1 MGVQQVMGIKEDV
14 ALVGRH
20 SVSYLSDITSKQ
32 IKHADQT
39 FSYLDAGEGETVVL
53 LHGFGVSKSV
63 WRPLMSRLSR
73 DYHVVAFDIPGY
85 NLAASPKLESYGFRR
100 LTEWLQQAI
109 NAVVQE
115 PQRNIHLVGYSVGAI
130 LAAYYAANAGEKSE
144 SLVMI
149 GAPTL
154 YVDSS
159 LLFEKRFEQS
169 KKFNPTNIVEFKV
182 LMGTLFN
189 TPPYIPDFAIKRFL
203 KDYETSKPAFEK
215 LSFDICQSAP
225 MVLPK
230 LANVQCP
237 TLHVI
242 STNDKWSD
250 SNTSAIL
257 QSKIPQ
263 LKTLTLENCGHL
275 SIIEKPYDLAKHIT
289 HFIASSAT
297 TSV

>member
-1 MGVQQVMGIKEDV
+1 MGIKEDI

-39 FSYLDAGEGETVVL
+39 FSYLEAGEGETIVL

-63 WRPLMSRLSR
+63 WRPLVSRLLR

-100 LTEWLQQAI
+100 LAEWLQQAI
-109 NAVVQE
+109 HAILQE
-115 PQRNIHLVGYSVGAI
+115 PQQKIHLVGYSVGAI
-130 LAAYYAANAGEKSE
+130 LAAYYAANFANKSE

-159 LLFEKRFEQS
+159 ILFEKRFEQS
-169 KKFNPTNIVEFKV
+169 KKFNPTDIVEFKV

-189 TPPYIPDFAIKRFL
+189 TPPYVPDFAINRLL
-203 KDYETSKPAFEK
+203 KDYEKSKPAFEK

-237 TLHVI
+237 ALHVT

-250 SNTSAIL
+250 ANTSAIL
-257 QSKIPQ
+257 KSKIPQ
-263 LKTLTLENCGHL
+263 LETLTVENCGHL

-289 HFIASSAT
+289 NFIASGCNLIT
-297 TSV
+297 